1 MFILIMVFINILPFR
16 THKTSCTRQLLRL
29 TSTLTSALTVSQI
42 WNHQTLTYSRILNH
56 QDCNLLRLC
65 HRTDLKY
72 ESMTIRMT
80 IRLTIRLTIRMRM
93 RMLG

>member
-1 MFILIMVFINILPFR
+1 MVFIIILPFR
-16 THKTSCTRQLLRL
+16 THKTSCNRQLMR
-29 TSTLTSALTVSQI
+29 LTSALTVSQI